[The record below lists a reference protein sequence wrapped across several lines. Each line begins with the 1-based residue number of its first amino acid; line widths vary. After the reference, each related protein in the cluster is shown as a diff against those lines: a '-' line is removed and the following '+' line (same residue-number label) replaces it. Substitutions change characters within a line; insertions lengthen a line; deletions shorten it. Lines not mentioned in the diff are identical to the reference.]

1 MQKIAAR
8 VVRTLIVLVIVH
20 FVLMRPAEA
29 AHYVHGWFSGVNSAA
44 NSVSRLLSA
53 LRT

>member
-8 VVRTLIVLVIVH
+8 VIKTLIVLVIVH
-20 FVLMRPAEA
+20 FVLMRPTDA

-44 NSVSRLLSA
+44 NSVSRLLTS